1 MDKKLIDNMET
12 KWLEGTG
19 PQSDV
24 VISSRIRLARNLRE
38 LPFPHMMQE
47 KHNEILNEKIKNVV
61 ENLSFPEDIGK
72 LNFYLLKNY
81 NKLEKRILVEK
92 RLISPEHAQLKSSG
106 IIFNSDQSVSIMI
119 KEEDHLRI
127 QAILPAFQINE
138 SFELAN
144 TIDDLLEKKLD
155 YAFHEKYGYL
165 TACPTNVGTGM
176 RASVLMHLPGLVL
189 NKQVNRTLNALSQ
202 VGVVVRGIYGE
213 GTEPLGNLY
222 QISNGTTIGRSEDE
236 VVRHLS
242 SVIKQIIDQE
252 RVAREILISKSRVTM
267 EDRVMRAKGI
277 LENARFM
284 SSAEALNLLSDL
296 KLGIDLN
303 IINNAD
309 IKAYYELLVAIQP
322 AYLQYTTK
330 NKEMNSNER
339 DERRA
344 AIIRERMKKIICN
357 KS

>member
-1 MDKKLIDNMET
+1 MFNKLIDNMET

-19 PQSDV
+19 PHTDV
-24 VISSRIRLARNLRE
+24 VISSRIRLARNLRDM
-38 LPFPHMMQE
+38 PFPHLMQE
-47 KHNEILNEKIKNVV
+47 KHNEILNEKINNAV
-61 ENLSFPEDIGK
+61 ENLVFPKEFGK
-72 LNFYLLKNY
+72 LNYYLLKNFS
-81 NKLEKRILVEK
+81 NLERSILVEK
-92 RLISPEHAQLKSSG
+92 RLISPEHIQIKNSG
-106 IIFNSDQSVSIMI
+106 VIFNSNQSISIMV

-127 QAILPAFQINE
+127 QAILPGFQVNE
-138 SFELAN
+138 CFNVAN
-144 TIDDLLEKKLD
+144 TVDDLLEQKLD

-189 NKQVNRTLNALSQ
+189 NKQVNRTLTALSQ

-222 QISNGTTIGRSEDE
+222 QISNGTTIGRSEEE

-252 RVAREILISKSRVTM
+252 RAAREILFNKNRIKM
-267 EDRVMRAKGI
+267 EDRVMRAKGV
-277 LENARFM
+277 LENARLM

-296 KLGIDLN
+296 KLGIDLD
-303 IINNAD
+303 IISNAD
-309 IKAYYELLVAIQP
+309 IKTYYELLVATQP

-330 NKEMNSNER
+330 NKEMNSYER
-339 DERRA
+339 DIIRA
-344 AIIRERMKKIICN
+344 EIIRERMKKIN
-357 KS
+357 YES